1 MNLFSWHQKS
11 WDKKQLFDRWAP
23 SYDWLFPSVFYQAI
37 HQRLL
42 EYIQLGDRAHVLDL
56 GCGTGRLLHRL
67 TEQFPTVQGTGL
79 DLSPEM
85 LRQAQLRQPQRLQL
99 TYVQGNAE
107 QLPFAESQ
115 FDAVFNTLSFLHYP
129 QPEQVLAE
137 VNRVLKPTGCFY
149 LVDLTWQPW
158 SDTQVLLITPGDIRL
173 YSQQARERLGRQA
186 GLLCQGHHY
195 LLGPVMLTV
204 FTKPEDA

>member
-1 MNLFSWHQKS
+1 MPLFSL
-11 WDKKQLFDRWAP
+11 DKKQLFDRWAP

-42 EYIQLGDRAHVLDL
+42 EYVQLSDRAQVLDL

-67 TEQFPTVQGTGL
+67 IQQFPTLQGTGL

-85 LRQAQLRQPQRLQL
+85 LRQAQQRQPVHSQL
-99 TYVQGNAE
+99 TYIQGNAE
-107 QLPFAESQ
+107 QLPFAEAQ

-129 QPEQVLAE
+129 RPEQVLAE
-137 VNRVLKPTGCFY
+137 VSRVLKPGGRFY

-158 SDTQVLLITPGDIRL
+158 SENQVLLIAPGDVRL
-173 YSQQARERLGRQA
+173 YSQQAREQLGQQA
-186 GLLCQGHHY
+186 GLTCQGHYY
-195 LLGPVMLTV
+195 LLGPTMLTI
-204 FTKPEDA
+204 FTQPPTEIPR

>member
-1 MNLFSWHQKS
+1 MPLFSL
-11 WDKKQLFDRWAP
+11 DKKQLFDYWAA
-23 SYDWLFPSVFYQAI
+23 SYDWIFPSVFYQAI

-42 EYIQLGDRAHVLDL
+42 EYVQLGDRAQILDL

-67 TEQFPTVQGTGL
+67 TEPFPTMQGTGL

-85 LRQAQLRQPQRLQL
+85 LRQAQLRQPHHPQL

-107 QLPFAESQ
+107 QLPFAEAQ

-129 QPEQVLAE
+129 QPEQVLTE
-137 VNRVLKPTGCFY
+137 VSRVLKPAGYFY

-158 SDTQVLLITPGDIRL
+158 SDNQVLLISPGDIRL
-173 YSQQARERLGRQA
+173 YSQQARKQLGQQA
-186 GLLCQGHHY
+186 GLICQSHHY
-195 LLGPVMLTV
+195 LLGPVMLTI